1 MDSNMPVKLLIVAY
15 VVLSIL
21 YFLGMVPTTF
31 LVWWTFSIATISLVG
46 GVRNEQ
52 RINKFDLLQSQVDD

>member
-1 MDSNMPVKLLIVAY
+1 MDSNIPVKLLIVAY

-31 LVWWTFSIATISLVG
+31 LVWWTFSIATFSLVG

-52 RINKFDLLQSQVDD
+52 RINKFDPPQSQIND

>member
-1 MDSNMPVKLLIVAY
+1 MDSNIPVKLLIVAY

-31 LVWWTFSIATISLVG
+31 LVWWTFSIATFSLVG
-46 GVRNEQ
+46 SVRNEQ